1 MPPIRFS
8 LSALILR
15 KASSVFLLCAA
26 TVIASPAQ
34 TFKNLTNF
42 NAANGAGPYYM
53 TLVQGT
59 DGNLYGTTNGG
70 GTNDDGT
77 VFKITPSGKLTS
89 LLSFDNSDGSNPVA
103 GLALD
108 LSGNFYGTASGGG
121 ASTYYGTI
129 FKMTPTG
136 KLTTVYNVC
145 SEQGCHDGADPYSA
159 LVQDVNGNFYGTTNQ
174 GGDQGQGTV
183 YKVTAGGKFT
193 RLHTFAYAEGVA
205 PWAGLVQASNGDFY
219 GTTSAGTNSMEG
231 SVFKITSQ
239 GKFTVVYTFCS
250 KASCSDGATPRGT
263 LVQAP
268 NGDLY
273 GTTPGGGDYN
283 GGTVF
288 KLTPGGKLTTLYSF
302 CAQSN
307 CPDGYGPYAGL
318 VLGTDGNFYGTTVEG
333 GVATCDSPYGCG
345 TVFKI
350 TPQGKLTTLHRFKE
364 TDGALPFGGLVQ
376 ATNGSFYGTTTA
388 GGPTNVGTI
397 FSLSMGLNPFVA
409 FVRASGKVG
418 QTVGILGQGLTG
430 TTGVYF
436 NGTSA
441 QFKVVSATFLTAT
454 VPAGASSGVVTVKA
468 PGGKLTSNQPFR
480 IMP

>member
-1 MPPIRFS
+1 
-8 LSALILR
+8 
-15 KASSVFLLCAA
+15 
-26 TVIASPAQ
+26 
-34 TFKNLTNF
+34 
-42 NAANGAGPYYM
+42 
-53 TLVQGT
+53 
-59 DGNLYGTTNGG
+59 
-70 GTNDDGT
+70 
-77 VFKITPSGKLTS
+77 
-89 LLSFDNSDGSNPVA
+89 
-103 GLALD
+103 
-108 LSGNFYGTASGGG
+108 
-121 ASTYYGTI
+121 
-129 FKMTPTG
+129 
-136 KLTTVYNVC
+136 
-145 SEQGCHDGADPYSA
+145 
-159 LVQDVNGNFYGTTNQ
+159 
-174 GGDQGQGTV
+174 
-183 YKVTAGGKFT
+183 
-193 RLHTFAYAEGVA
+193 
-205 PWAGLVQASNGDFY
+205 
-219 GTTSAGTNSMEG
+219 
-231 SVFKITSQ
+231 
-239 GKFTVVYTFCS
+239 
-250 KASCSDGATPRGT
+250 
-263 LVQAP
+263 VQAP

-283 GGTVF
+283 SGTVF

-430 TTGVYF
+430 TTGVSF